1 MAVAQKYTASVEALV
16 EGGNA
21 GTVTWKAAL
30 AATVNPADTSFVS
43 GTTDLTTGGGYTA
56 GGATL
61 TTTSAEQVGGVYRLI
76 LTNPGTWTGTG
87 GGFGPFRYVILYDST
102 NNVPYLYWDYGSN
115 ITLAAT
121 QTFQASL
128 DGTNG
133 AITVQ

>member
-1 MAVAQKYTASVEALV
+1 MTAAQKFTAAVEPLV

-43 GTTDLTTGGGYTA
+43 GTTDLATGGGYTA

-61 TTTSAEQVGGVYRLI
+61 TTTSATQSGGTYRLI
-76 LTNPGTWTGTG
+76 LTSPPTWTGTG
-87 GGFGPFRYVILYDST
+87 AGFGPFRYVILYDST

-115 ITLAAT
+115 VTLADT